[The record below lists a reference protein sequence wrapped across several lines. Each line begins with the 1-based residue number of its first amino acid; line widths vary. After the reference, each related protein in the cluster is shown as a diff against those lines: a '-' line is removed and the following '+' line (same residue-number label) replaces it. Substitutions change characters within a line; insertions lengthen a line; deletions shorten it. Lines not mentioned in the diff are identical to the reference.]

1 METINEAVAQSAPS
15 LADEI
20 TSKIATLEAQI
31 ATLTTTLKQ
40 NRENIRGLYDAINS
54 DIKENEYDEESN
66 LTYGELNETLESIF
80 GESLAFLK
88 DFEADVEFTVRVVAK
103 YKATDDSEAREIADS
118 IELTLDE
125 GDFSWTHDGD
135 DSLDEI
141 WVDETTVKSVREQ

>member
-40 NRENIRGLYDAINS
+40 NRENIRSLYDAINS
-54 DIKENEYDEESN
+54 DIKENEYDEDSN
-66 LTYGELNETLESIF
+66 LTYGELNETLENIF
-80 GESLAFLK
+80 GEALAFLK
-88 DFEADVEFTVRVVAK
+88 DYEADVEFTVRVVAK

-118 IELTLDE
+118 IELSLDE

>member
-40 NRENIRGLYDAINS
+40 NRENIKGLYDAINS
-54 DIKENEYDEESN
+54 DIKENEYTEESN
-66 LTYGELNETLESIF
+66 LTYGELNETLENIF
-80 GESLAFLK
+80 GEALAFLK
-88 DFEADVEFTVRVVAK
+88 DYEADVEFTVRVVAK
-103 YKATDDSEAREIADS
+103 YKATDDSEAREIAES
-118 IELTLDE
+118 IELDLDE
-125 GDFSWTHDGD
+125 DDFSWTHDGD

-141 WVDETTVKSVREQ
+141 WVDETTIKSVREQ

>member
-88 DFEADVEFTVRVVAK
+88 DYEADVEFTVRVVAK

>member
-88 DFEADVEFTVRVVAK
+88 DYEADVEFTVRVVAK

-125 GDFSWTHDGD
+125 NDFSWTHDGD

>member
-40 NRENIRGLYDAINS
+40 NRENIRSLYDAINS
-54 DIKENEYDEESN
+54 DIKENEYDEDSN
-66 LTYGELNETLESIF
+66 LTYGELNETLENIF
-80 GESLAFLK
+80 GEALAFLK
-88 DFEADVEFTVRVVAK
+88 DYEADVEFTVRVVAK
-103 YKATDDSEAREIADS
+103 FKATDDGEAREIADS
-118 IELTLDE
+118 IELDLDE
-125 GDFSWTHDGD
+125 DDFSWTHDGD

>member
-80 GESLAFLK
+80 GEALAFLK
-88 DFEADVEFTVRVVAK
+88 DYEADVEFTVRVVAK